1 MDLYAMLQYGV
12 FLLIVTALVYPVGS
26 YLTRVFA
33 GESTWLDPG
42 LRPLERLC
50 YRLAGIDA
58 HHEMDWKEYASA
70 FLVLSA
76 AGTLLLYVILRVQPF
91 LHRFDPVYQPTL
103 SVLTWR

>member
-1 MDLYAMLQYGV
+1 MEQYAMIQYGV
-12 FLLIVTALVYPVGS
+12 FLLIVTALVYPFGG

-42 LRPLERLC
+42 LRPLEQVF

-58 HHEMDWKEYASA
+58 YHEMDWKEYASA
-70 FLVLSA
+70 FLVFSA
-76 AGTLLLYVILRVQPF
+76 AGTSSSMSSCASSRSYTPLIPFINLL
-91 LHRFDPVYQPTL
+91 L